1 MNYSEILHINKYY
14 ILYIKM
20 PVDKFGHT
28 DVGYSQRVIAG
39 GVTLSQVNA
48 TFLRLDGTN
57 AMTGD
62 LIFNNNKL
70 VKGLPTS
77 YPTIY
82 VGDEVVSWSQ
92 AVELTKDATTN
103 NETVPAN
110 DKHLTNKKYVDD
122 RDALKVSKAGDTM
135 TGNLLLRIGSS
146 HTIVL
151 GCRDLNGNKTF
162 IIHLGNPLN
171 RIQCWI
177 NNPIALISTHGFLFK
192 LGDNIIR
199 FGKSFSDIRIHVYQD
214 IVMNEKHIVDLH
226 DPVNAQDAAT
236 KNYVDTALSST
247 NPQDFAT
254 KNYVDAALNSDN
266 PQDFATKNYVETAL
280 GSVNA
285 NPLKKCHVGYIPN
298 LERDVSQTGFVVSA
312 SSINSERNRAYGA
325 FNTLENAW
333 IANSSLDLSAWLT
346 IKCPE
351 PIIIWRIAL
360 TATPTFNNWCLSA
373 SNDGSVFI
381 DLLTSNERLV
391 FNWDSVPKFLVLSS
405 SSTTAYQYYKIDITG
420 IEVTV
425 GISFMQL
432 YVYDT

>member
-77 YPTIY
+77 YPPIY

-92 AVELTKDATTN
+92 AVELTKNATTN
-103 NETVPAN
+103 KKTVPAN

-122 RDALKVSKAGDTM
+122 RDALIVSKAGDTM
-135 TGNLLLRIGSS
+135 TGNLLLRVGSG
-146 HTIVL
+146 HTILL
-151 GCRDLNGNKTF
+151 GCRDLNGIKTF
-162 IIHLGNPLN
+162 IIHLGNQLN
-171 RIQCWI
+171 KIQCST

-199 FGKSFSDIRIHVYQD
+199 FGKSSSDIRIHVYQD
-214 IVMNEKHIVDLH
+214 IVMTEKHIVDLH
-226 DPVNAQDAAT
+226 DPFNVQDAAT
-236 KNYVDTALSST
+236 KNYVDAALTSV

-266 PQDFATKNYVETAL
+266 PQDFATKNYVEIAL

-346 IKCPE
+346 IQCPE

-360 TATPTFNNWCLSA
+360 KPIDTLNNWCLSA
-373 SNDGSVFI
+373 SNDGSSFI
-381 DLLTSNERLV
+381 DLLRSTERLV
-391 FNWDSVPKFLVLSS
+391 INWDAVPKFLVLPS
-405 SSTTAYQYYKIDITG
+405 SSTTPYTYFKINITG
-420 IEVTV
+420 IKVPV
-425 GISFMQL
+425 GISYMQL

>member
-48 TFLRLDGTN
+48 TFLSLDGTN

-70 VKGLPTS
+70 VKGLPTR
-77 YPTIY
+77 YPPIY
-82 VGDEVVSWSQ
+82 VADEVVSWSK

-103 NETVPAN
+103 NATVPAN
-110 DKHLTNKKYVDD
+110 DNHLTNKKYVDD
-122 RDALKVSKAGDTM
+122 RDALKVSKADDIM
-135 TGNLLLRIGSS
+135 TGNLMLRVGSG
-146 HTIVL
+146 HTILL

-162 IIHLGNPLN
+162 IIPLGNQLN
-171 RIQCWI
+171 KIQCWI

-199 FGKSFSDIRIHVYQD
+199 FGKSPSDLRIHVYQD

-226 DPVNAQDAAT
+226 DPVNAHDGAT

-280 GSVNA
+280 SSINA
-285 NPLKKCHVGYIPN
+285 NPLKNV
-298 LERDVSQTGFVVSA
+298 
-312 SSINSERNRAYGA
+312 
-325 FNTLENAW
+325 TLV
-333 IANSSLDLSAWLT
+333 T
-346 IKCPE
+346 
-351 PIIIWRIAL
+351 
-360 TATPTFNNWCLSA
+360 
-373 SNDGSVFI
+373 
-381 DLLTSNERLV
+381 
-391 FNWDSVPKFLVLSS
+391 
-405 SSTTAYQYYKIDITG
+405 YQI
-420 IEVTV
+420 
-425 GISFMQL
+425 
-432 YVYDT
+432 